1 MKLPEIIASLL
12 AAQDKFDSKAFAE
25 NFSEDAIV
33 HDEGK
38 TYRGKTEIRKWNEST
53 NKKYMTK
60 YKPLGIKT
68 KENKIT
74 MKAEISGT
82 FDGSPA
88 IINYA
93 FEIKQGKIYSLK
105 IV

>member
-38 TYRGKTEIRKWNEST
+38 IHRGKAEIRKWNEST
-53 NKKYMTK
+53 NAKYKTR

-68 KENKIT
+68 KKNKIT

-82 FDGSPA
+82 FEGSPA
-88 IINYA
+88 IINYD
-93 FEIKQGKIYSLK
+93 FEIKEGKIHSLK